1 MTKTVQKTLC
11 ILSVGFLMTAFASC
25 SHLRHGEKKQRGGSA
40 ATATPQVIEAASA
53 RPTVADREADLR
65 ELVRGQIAA
74 SARMAD
80 EQKSKVIR
88 SKPYYYK
95 QWDVYPEGPE
105 AFTVLTQ
112 EKESRSV
119 PYVADV
125 TVAKQHFGTRLH
137 RERAEAERDT
147 NFLRDTG
154 TETITYEFRNGHW
167 VRTGSLFIADTSEE
181 NVNGEWVQ
189 VDETSV
195 RTVAAEEDRSEGWLS
210 RTWSAISGRPVHKN
224 KTEKEKEPT
233 AAKPQSRGFQFG
245 GQPRNR

>member
-11 ILSVGFLMTAFASC
+11 ILSVGFLVVVLVSC
-25 SHLRHGEKKQRGGSA
+25 SHLRHGERKPGSGSA
-40 ATATPQVIEAASA
+40 ATGAPQVTEAAPA
-53 RPTVADREADLR
+53 QPTIADREAGLR
-65 ELVRGQIAA
+65 EMVRGQIAA
-74 SARMAD
+74 AARVAD

-88 SKPYYYK
+88 SKPYFYK
-95 QWDVYPEGPE
+95 QWDVYPEGPD

-125 TVAKQHFGTRLH
+125 TVAKQRFATRLH
-137 RERAEAERDT
+137 RERAEAEKDV

-210 RTWSAISGRPVHKN
+210 RTWSTISGRPVHKN
-224 KTEKEKEPT
+224 KPEREKEP
-233 AAKPQSRGFQFG
+233 ASAKSESRGFQFG